1 MIQQTHHYNKPHIEV
16 VTETTF
22 NQPSDELI
30 PEEFHSQDPQDTLDT
45 INDVPPR
52 DQVNINDSS
61 ITHADLD

>member
-16 VTETTF
+16 ATETTF

-30 PEEFHSQDPQDTLDT
+30 PEEFQSQDPKDTLHSIDD
-45 INDVPPR
+45 IPPR
-52 DQVNINDSS
+52 DQVNINDPS